1 MTTPPDRPR
10 PFWYLRR
17 PRKTMTAEI
26 DEELSFHIDRRIDE
40 LRARGLSSDAARREA
55 LRQFG
60 DVDTTRRYCRRQ
72 AEQKEKRMRLG
83 LLLADLIQDLGI
95 SLRALRRSPVLA
107 ATIVITVGLGIGAT
121 AAMFAVVDAVLL
133 RQLPYTA

>member
-1 MTTPPDRPR
+1 MQNPPGRQR

-17 PRKTMTAEI
+17 SRRVVASEI
-26 DEELSFHIDRRIDE
+26 DEELSCHLERRIDE
-40 LRARGLSSDAARREA
+40 LRASGLSSDAARREA

-60 DVDTTRRYCRRQ
+60 DVETTKRYCRRQ

-83 LLLADLIQDLGI
+83 LLTGDLIQDLGI
-95 SLRALRRSPVLA
+95 SFRALRRSPVLA